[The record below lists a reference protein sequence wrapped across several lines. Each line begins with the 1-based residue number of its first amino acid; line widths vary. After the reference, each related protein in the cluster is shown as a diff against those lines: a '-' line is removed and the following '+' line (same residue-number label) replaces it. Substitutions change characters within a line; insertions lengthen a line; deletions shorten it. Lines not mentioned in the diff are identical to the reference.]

1 MNVQTMAQEV
11 IKTFNKIT
19 YVNNQ
24 DDIITDIL
32 SDFAIK
38 MYNEGYKTANDDAK
52 NVVQEIYQKEN
63 QRINDQYGKEVQRI
77 NKQLHGILQDVRNIR
92 W

>member
-1 MNVQTMAQEV
+1 
-11 IKTFNKIT
+11 
-19 YVNNQ
+19 
-24 DDIITDIL
+24 
-32 SDFAIK
+32 

-77 NKQLHGILQDVRNIR
+77 NKQLHGVLQDFRNIR

>member
-1 MNVQTMAQEV
+1 MNLQTMAQEV

-19 YVNNQ
+19 SINNQ
-24 DDIITDIL
+24 DYITNIL

-52 NVVQEIYQKEN
+52 NVVQEVYQKEN
-63 QRINDQYGKEVQRI
+63 QRINDQYGKEVQKI
-77 NKQLHGILQDVRNIR
+77 NKQLHGILPDVRNIR